1 MATVNVREAREHLP
15 ELLDRVE
22 HDEEVVVVR
31 RGKPVARLV
40 PVEHTAKRLPS
51 LSGFRKSI
59 GSNGTSSA
67 ELVRR
72 ERDER

>member
-1 MATVNVREAREHLP
+1 MAKVNVREAREQLP
-15 ELLDRVE
+15 DLLDRVE
-22 HDEEVVVVR
+22 HGEEVVVVR

-51 LSGFRKSI
+51 LSGFRQSI
-59 GSNGTSSA
+59 GSKGTSSV